1 MILFLLWCGLV
12 MELLDYS
19 GIFKFLLV
27 FARVYAM
34 KLTKK
39 LLLLLLLL
47 GGKEKNFKVKL
58 VINYYKQIVT
68 KRKLKLIMTSEDLDP
83 CVLC

>member
-1 MILFLLWCGLV
+1 M
-12 MELLDYS
+12 
-19 GIFKFLLV
+19 LV
-27 FARVYAM
+27 FAGVYAM

-39 LLLLLLLL
+39 LLLLL